1 MPECTHTIFEPGY
14 WEEILDIDGYF
25 ESSFY
30 IKGYNRPT
38 IEHISLNRNK
48 CTQCG
53 EIVKY

>member
-30 IKGYNRPT
+30 IKGYNRPI